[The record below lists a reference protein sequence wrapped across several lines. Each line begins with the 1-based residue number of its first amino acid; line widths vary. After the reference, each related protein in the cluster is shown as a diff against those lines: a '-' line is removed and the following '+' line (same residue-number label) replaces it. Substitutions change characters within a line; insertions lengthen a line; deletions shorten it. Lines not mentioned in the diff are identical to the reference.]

1 MTEQRPNHSPRHRPR
16 ASKGIKYWTL
26 FCMIAFILVCYGVL
40 VYQLYVWQVRDAES
54 YRAEAVTQQLKDTT
68 LPAVRGS
75 IYSANGKLLAKSSTV
90 WNIVADPSSILKS
103 GATEDQIR
111 TAAEHIAELLDD
123 GTTADT
129 VYKAL
134 TASNKDTGEPYQYR
148 VVKKGVEK
156 PVADAILAYADS
168 YRLKDG
174 AAVDTS
180 LQTEDKEDKK
190 DKKDGEAKTSK
201 ATRILYLTSEQAA
214 SRTYPYG
221 EFLASVL
228 GFCNEDGSGA
238 YGLEKYYDETL
249 AGTPGRSVAE
259 TDAYGEPL
267 ASGQADVH
275 EAIDGSNLNL
285 TIDENVQSIVEEYL
299 TEAMSTF
306 TVHGRGSAIVM
317 NVKTGAILA
326 MASLEQFDPNDPKTI
341 TDPKMNEILAK
352 TEIDAEDIDWLE
364 SRLGEKAVKDIIA
377 DGIISHEKT
386 TNEKGEEVSSEA
398 TQLQGMMREAQ
409 WKNKNITELYMPG
422 SVFKLITASAGLDS
436 GVMSAEQ
443 SFYCNG
449 SLTVNEGSE
458 LWEHTYRCA
467 NGEVHGLLDMAGALN
482 HSCNLWFIQAAETLK
497 PQIFYDYIQ
506 AFGFT
511 QPTGIDLPNETRW
524 TSVYNAEQMAEVDTN
539 LYTAAFGQNESITPM
554 QMATAVAAI
563 ANGGYLVTP
572 YVVDSISDKDGNII
586 SQTETNIRRQV
597 ISEEVSR
604 QLLSMMENNVH
615 GAGDYHSCANAYVA
629 GYRIGGK
636 SGTAERTDRHLR
648 GDGDYYKMM
657 SFAAVLPI
665 DDPEIEVFVL
675 LDDPRWVKDYAS
687 QVVAPVV
694 GNIISEIAPYLGIE
708 QDADYNPTGTVT
720 VQTCL
725 DYTWTN
731 AQVTL
736 NRLGLKH
743 KLIGPSSGNIVY
755 QYPVGGSVV
764 PAGSTIYLYTATDQ
778 NSMTTTPD
786 VVGKTGT
793 FAEQMLKAAN
803 LNVQFAGDSSGKV
816 VAQDVEAGT
825 SAAYGT
831 IITLTM
837 DSGEDTT
844 NDAPTVTE
852 EIDPAN
858 EEG

>member
-1 MTEQRPNHSPRHRPR
+1 MTV
-16 ASKGIKYWTL
+16 
-26 FCMIAFILVCYGVL
+26 FILACYGVL

-90 WNIVADPSSILKS
+90 WNIVADPSSILES
-103 GATEDQIR
+103 GATEEQIR

-129 VYKAL
+129 VYKTL

-174 AAVDTS
+174 AVVDTS
-180 LQTEDKEDKK
+180 LQTEEKEDKK
-190 DKKDGEAKTSK
+190 DGESKTGK

-249 AGTPGRSVAE
+249 SGTPGRSVAE
-259 TDAYGEPL
+259 TDAYGDPL

-285 TIDENVQSIVEEYL
+285 TINDYVQTVVEEYL

-364 SRLGEKAVKDIIA
+364 SRLGERAVKDIIA

-443 SFYCNG
+443 TFYCNG

-467 NGEVHGLLDMAGALN
+467 NGEVHYEQDMAGALN

-708 QDADYNPTGTVT
+708 QDTDYNPTGTVT

-844 NDAPTVTE
+844 HDAPTVTE

>member
-26 FCMIAFILVCYGVL
+26 FCMIAFILACYGVL

-90 WNIVADPSSILKS
+90 WNIVADPSSVLKS

-111 TAAEHIAELLDD
+111 AAAEHIAELLDD

-180 LQTEDKEDKK
+180 LQTEEKE

-201 ATRILYLTSEQAA
+201 AARILYLTSEQAA

-443 SFYCNG
+443 TFYCGG
-449 SLTVNEGSE
+449 SLTVNEGSD

-467 NGEVHGLLDMAGALN
+467 NGEVHYEQDMAGALN

-604 QLLSMMENNVH
+604 QLLAMMENNVH
-615 GAGDYHSCANAYVA
+615 GAGNYHSCANAYVA

>member
-1 MTEQRPNHSPRHRPR
+1 
-16 ASKGIKYWTL
+16 
-26 FCMIAFILVCYGVL
+26 MIAFILVCYGVL

-68 LPAVRGS
+68 LPAIRGS

-90 WNIVADPSSILKS
+90 WNIVADPSSVLKS
-103 GATEDQIR
+103 GATEAQIR

-129 VYKAL
+129 VYNAL

-180 LQTEDKEDKK
+180 LQTEEKEDKEDKE
-190 DKKDGEAKTSK
+190 DGETKTSK

-221 EFLASVL
+221 AFLASVL

-259 TDAYGEPL
+259 TDAYGDPL

-364 SRLGEKAVKDIIA
+364 SRLGEKAVRDIIA

-443 SFYCNG
+443 TFYCGG

-467 NGEVHGLLDMAGALN
+467 NGEVHYEQDMAGALN

-816 VAQDVEAGT
+816 VAQDVDAGT

>member
-1 MTEQRPNHSPRHRPR
+1 MKARTM
-16 ASKGIKYWTL
+16 
-26 FCMIAFILVCYGVL
+26 FCVAVFIIAGFGLLI
-40 VYQLYVWQVRDAES
+40 YQLYALQLRDAEL
-54 YRAEAVTQQLKDTT
+54 YRTEAVTQQMKDIT
-68 LPAVRGS
+68 LPALRGS
-75 IYSANGKLLAKSSTV
+75 IYSVNGKLLAKSNTV
-90 WNIVADPSSILKS
+90 WNIVADPSSIAKS
-103 GATEDQIR
+103 GATEAQLR
-111 TAAEHIAELLDD
+111 TAAQGLADLLGD
-123 GTTADT
+123 GTTADAL
-129 VYKAL
+129 YEIL
-134 TASNKDTGEPYQYR
+134 TAKNASGTPYQYR
-148 VVKKGVEK
+148 MLAKGVEK
-156 PVADAILAYADS
+156 PVADAIVSYADT
-168 YRLKDG
+168 YRMEPEKNG
-174 AAVDTS
+174 ATG
-180 LQTEDKEDKK
+180 K
-190 DKKDGEAKTSK
+190 
-201 ATRILYLTSEQAA
+201 RILYLSTEQA
-214 SRTYPYG
+214 STRSYPYG

-228 GFCNEDGSGA
+228 GFCNSDGEGA
-238 YGLEKYYDETL
+238 YGLEKYYNETL

-259 TDAYGEPL
+259 TDVNGNAL
-267 ASGQADVH
+267 ASGQSDLH
-275 EAIDGSNLNL
+275 EAIDGNDLYL
-285 TIDENVQSIVEEYL
+285 TIDENVQAIVEQYL
-299 TEAMSTF
+299 TEAMNTF

-326 MASLEQFDPNDPKTI
+326 MASIEQFDPNDPYKI
-341 TDPKMNEILAK
+341 TDAKMTAILDK
-352 TEIDAEDIDWLE
+352 EEIDAEDIDWLE
-364 SRLGEKAVKDIIA
+364 GRLGEKAVKDIIA
-377 DGIISHEKT
+377 DGKISRDKT
-386 TNEKGEEVSSEA
+386 VDEDGNEVASEY

-436 GVMSAEQ
+436 GIMSTSQ
-443 SFYCNG
+443 TFYCGG

-467 NGEVHGLLDMAGALN
+467 NGEVHHEQDMAGALN

-572 YVVDSISDKDGNII
+572 YVVDSVTDKDGNIVT
-586 SQTETNIRRQV
+586 QTETSIRRQV

-615 GAGDYHSCANAYVA
+615 GEGNYHSCANAYVA

-675 LDDPRWVKDYAS
+675 LDDPRWFKDYAS
-687 QVVAPVV
+687 QVMAPVV

-708 QDADYNPTGTVT
+708 QDAAYNPTGTVK

-725 DYTWTN
+725 EYTWTN

-743 KLIGPSSGNIVY
+743 KLIGPSSGTIVY

-764 PAGSTIYLYTATDQ
+764 PAGSTVYLYTATDQ
-778 NSMTTTPD
+778 NAMTTVPD
-786 VVGKTGT
+786 VTGKTGT
-793 FAEQMLKAAN
+793 FAEQMLRAAN
-803 LNVQFAGDSSGKV
+803 LNVQFSGDSSGKV
-816 VAQDVEAGT
+816 VAQDVQSGT
-825 SAAYGT
+825 TAAYGT
-831 IITLTM
+831 IVTLTM
-837 DSGEDTT
+837 DTGAE
-844 NDAPTVTE
+844 APAE
-852 EIDPAN
+852 EAPAVEENIDPAN

>member
-26 FCMIAFILVCYGVL
+26 FCMIAFILACYGVL

-90 WNIVADPSSILKS
+90 WNIVADPSSVLKS

-148 VVKKGVEK
+148 VVKKSVEK

-174 AAVDTS
+174 AAGDTS

-190 DKKDGEAKTSK
+190 DGEAKTGK

-467 NGEVHGLLDMAGALN
+467 NGEVHYEQDMAGALN

-597 ISEEVSR
+597 ISEEVSQ

-615 GAGDYHSCANAYVA
+615 GAGNYHSCANAYVA

>member
-1 MTEQRPNHSPRHRPR
+1 MPQPTNQPNIPPRRRR
-16 ASKGIKYWTL
+16 ARADSGMKARTM
-26 FCMIAFILVCYGVL
+26 FCVAVFIIAGFGLLI
-40 VYQLYVWQVRDAES
+40 YQLYALQLRDAEL
-54 YRAEAVTQQLKDTT
+54 YRTEAVTQQMKDIT
-68 LPAVRGS
+68 LPALRGS
-75 IYSANGKLLAKSSTV
+75 IYSVNGKLLAKSNTV
-90 WNIVADPSSILKS
+90 WNIVADPSSIAKS
-103 GATEDQIR
+103 GATEAQLR
-111 TAAEHIAELLDD
+111 TAAQGLADLLGD

-129 VYKAL
+129 VYEIL
-134 TASNKDTGEPYQYR
+134 TAKNASGTPYQYR
-148 VVKKGVEK
+148 MLAKGVEK
-156 PVADAILAYADS
+156 PVADAIVSYADT
-168 YRLKDG
+168 YRMEPEKNG
-174 AAVDTS
+174 ATG
-180 LQTEDKEDKK
+180 K
-190 DKKDGEAKTSK
+190 
-201 ATRILYLTSEQAA
+201 RILYLSTEQA
-214 SRTYPYG
+214 STRSYPYG

-228 GFCNEDGSGA
+228 GFCNSDGEGA
-238 YGLEKYYDETL
+238 YGLEKYYNETL

-259 TDAYGEPL
+259 TDVNGNAL
-267 ASGQADVH
+267 ASGQSDLH
-275 EAIDGSNLNL
+275 EAIDGNDLYL
-285 TIDENVQSIVEEYL
+285 TIDENVQAIVEQYL
-299 TEAMSTF
+299 TEAMNTF

-326 MASLEQFDPNDPKTI
+326 MASIEQFDPNDPYKI
-341 TDPKMNEILAK
+341 TDAKMTAILDK
-352 TEIDAEDIDWLE
+352 EEIDAEDIDWLE
-364 SRLGEKAVKDIIA
+364 GRLGEKAVKDIIA
-377 DGIISHEKT
+377 DGKISRDKT
-386 TNEKGEEVSSEA
+386 VDGDGNEVASEY

-436 GVMSAEQ
+436 GIMSTSQ
-443 SFYCNG
+443 TFYCGG

-467 NGEVHGLLDMAGALN
+467 NGDVHYEQDMAGALN

-572 YVVDSISDKDGNII
+572 YVVDSVTDKDGNIVT
-586 SQTETNIRRQV
+586 QTETSIRRQV

-615 GAGDYHSCANAYVA
+615 GEGNYHSCANAYVA

-675 LDDPRWVKDYAS
+675 LDDPRWFKDYAS

-708 QDADYNPTGTVT
+708 QDAAYNPTGTVK

-725 DYTWTN
+725 EYTWTN

-743 KLIGPSSGNIVY
+743 KLIGPSSGTIVY

-764 PAGSTIYLYTATDQ
+764 PAGSTVYLYTATDQ
-778 NSMTTTPD
+778 SAMTTVPD
-786 VVGKTGT
+786 VTGKTGT
-793 FAEQMLKAAN
+793 FAEQMLRAAN
-803 LNVQFAGDSSGKV
+803 LNVQFSGDSSGKV
-816 VAQDVEAGT
+816 VAQDVQSGT
-825 SAAYGT
+825 TAAYGT
-831 IITLTM
+831 IVILTM
-837 DSGEDTT
+837 DTGAE
-844 NDAPTVTE
+844 APAE
-852 EIDPAN
+852 EAPAVEENIDPAN

>member
-1 MTEQRPNHSPRHRPR
+1 
-16 ASKGIKYWTL
+16 
-26 FCMIAFILVCYGVL
+26 MIAFILACYGVL
-40 VYQLYVWQVRDAES
+40 VYQLYVWQGRDAES

-90 WNIVADPSSILKS
+90 WNIVADPSSVLKS

-111 TAAEHIAELLDD
+111 AAAEHIAELLDD

-180 LQTEDKEDKK
+180 LQTEEKE

-201 ATRILYLTSEQAA
+201 AARILYLTSEQAA

-443 SFYCNG
+443 TFYCGG
-449 SLTVNEGSE
+449 SLTVNEGSD

-467 NGEVHGLLDMAGALN
+467 NGEVHYEQDMAGALN

-554 QMATAVAAI
+554 QMATAVAA

-604 QLLSMMENNVH
+604 QLLAMMENNVH
-615 GAGDYHSCANAYVA
+615 GAGNYHSCANAYVA

-803 LNVQFAGDSSGKV
+803 LNVQFAGDSGGKV

-831 IITLTM
+831 IIKLTM

-844 NDAPTVTE
+844 HDAPTVTE

>member
-1 MTEQRPNHSPRHRPR
+1 MTEQRPNHPPRHRPR

-26 FCMIAFILVCYGVL
+26 VCMTVFILVCYGVL

-90 WNIVADPSSILKS
+90 WNIVADPSSVLKS

-180 LQTEDKEDKK
+180 LQTEEKE

-201 ATRILYLTSEQAA
+201 AARILYLTSEQAA

-259 TDAYGEPL
+259 TDAYGDPL

-443 SFYCNG
+443 TFYCGG

-458 LWEHTYRCA
+458 LWEHTYHCA
-467 NGEVHGLLDMAGALN
+467 NGEVHYEQDMAGALN

-604 QLLSMMENNVH
+604 QLLAMMENNVH

-687 QVVAPVV
+687 QVVAPVG

-764 PAGSTIYLYTATDQ
+764 PAGSTVYLYTATDQ

>member
-1 MTEQRPNHSPRHRPR
+1 MTEQRPNHSPGHRPR

-26 FCMIAFILVCYGVL
+26 VCMIAFILVCYGVL

-90 WNIVADPSSILKS
+90 WNIVADPSSVLES
-103 GATEDQIR
+103 GATEAQIR

-148 VVKKGVEK
+148 VVKKSVEK

-180 LQTEDKEDKK
+180 LQTEEKEDKK
-190 DKKDGEAKTSK
+190 DGESKTSK

-443 SFYCNG
+443 TFYCGG

-467 NGEVHGLLDMAGALN
+467 NGEVHYEQDMAGALN

-604 QLLSMMENNVH
+604 QLLAMMENNVH
-615 GAGDYHSCANAYVA
+615 GAGNYHSCANAYVA

-725 DYTWTN
+725 NYTWTN

>member
-103 GATEDQIR
+103 GATEAQIR

-180 LQTEDKEDKK
+180 LQTEDEE

-259 TDAYGEPL
+259 TDAYGDPL

-398 TQLQGMMREAQ
+398 IQLQGMMREAQ

-422 SVFKLITASAGLDS
+422 SVFKLITASAGLES

-443 SFYCNG
+443 SFYCGG

-458 LWEHTYRCA
+458 LWEHPYHCA
-467 NGEVHGLLDMAGALN
+467 NGEVHYEQDMAGALN

-604 QLLSMMENNVH
+604 QLLAMMENNVH

-725 DYTWTN
+725 EYTWTN

>member
-1 MTEQRPNHSPRHRPR
+1 
-16 ASKGIKYWTL
+16 
-26 FCMIAFILVCYGVL
+26 MIAFILVCYGVL

-90 WNIVADPSSILKS
+90 WNIVADPSSVLKS

-134 TASNKDTGEPYQYR
+134 TVSNKDTGEPYQYR

-174 AAVDTS
+174 AVVDTS
-180 LQTEDKEDKK
+180 LQTEEKEDKK
-190 DKKDGEAKTSK
+190 DGESKTSK

-615 GAGDYHSCANAYVA
+615 GAGNYHSCANAYVA

-725 DYTWTN
+725 NYTWTN

-837 DSGEDTT
+837 DRGEDTT

>member
-26 FCMIAFILVCYGVL
+26 FCMIVFILACYGVL

-75 IYSANGKLLAKSSTV
+75 NYSANGKLLAKSSTV
-90 WNIVADPSSILKS
+90 WNIVADPSSILES

-111 TAAEHIAELLDD
+111 TAAEHIAELLGD

-180 LQTEDKEDKK
+180 LQTEEKEDKK
-190 DKKDGEAKTSK
+190 DGESKTSK

-422 SVFKLITASAGLDS
+422 SVFKLITASAGLES

-443 SFYCNG
+443 TFYCNG

-458 LWEHTYRCA
+458 LWEHTYHCA
-467 NGEVHGLLDMAGALN
+467 NGEVHHLQDMAGALN

-604 QLLSMMENNVH
+604 QLLAMMENNAH
-615 GAGDYHSCANAYVA
+615 GAGNYHSCANAYVA

-725 DYTWTN
+725 NYTWTN

>member
-1 MTEQRPNHSPRHRPR
+1 MT
-16 ASKGIKYWTL
+16 
-26 FCMIAFILVCYGVL
+26 AFILACYGVL

-90 WNIVADPSSILKS
+90 WNIVADPSSIFKS
-103 GATEDQIR
+103 GATEAQIR

-148 VVKKGVEK
+148 VVKKSVEK

-180 LQTEDKEDKK
+180 LQTEEKEDKE

-443 SFYCNG
+443 TFYCNG

-467 NGEVHGLLDMAGALN
+467 NGEVHRLQDMAGALN

-604 QLLSMMENNVH
+604 QLLAMMENNVH
-615 GAGDYHSCANAYVA
+615 GAGNYHSCANAYVA

-675 LDDPRWVKDYAS
+675 LDDPRWAKDYAS

-725 DYTWTN
+725 NYTWTN

-816 VAQDVEAGT
+816 VTQDVEAGT

>member
-180 LQTEDKEDKK
+180 LQTEDKEEKE

-259 TDAYGEPL
+259 TDAYGDPL

-443 SFYCNG
+443 TFYCNG

-586 SQTETNIRRQV
+586 SQTEMNIRRQV

-604 QLLSMMENNVH
+604 QLLAMMENNVH

-725 DYTWTN
+725 EYTWTN

>member
-1 MTEQRPNHSPRHRPR
+1 MTEQRPNHSPRQRPR

-26 FCMIAFILVCYGVL
+26 VCMTVFILACYGVL

-90 WNIVADPSSILKS
+90 WNIVADPSSILES

-111 TAAEHIAELLDD
+111 TAAEHIAELLGD

-129 VYKAL
+129 VYKTL

-180 LQTEDKEDKK
+180 LQTEEKE
-190 DKKDGEAKTSK
+190 DKKDGEAKTGK
-201 ATRILYLTSEQAA
+201 AARILYLTSEQAA

-249 AGTPGRSVAE
+249 SGTPGRSVAE
-259 TDAYGEPL
+259 TDAYGDPL

-449 SLTVNEGSE
+449 SLTVNEGSD

-467 NGEVHGLLDMAGALN
+467 NGEVHYEQDMAGALN

-604 QLLSMMENNVH
+604 QLLAMMENNVH